1 MREFSSTDLANR
13 TGDVLAAA
21 ARDTVRIKRHGT
33 ARFVVMSVERFE
45 EMAEQ
50 GRTQRAIHVADMSDD
65 EADTLLAALE
75 ADELAQDGN
84 EDPNGRAGR

>member
-21 ARDTVRIKRHGT
+21 ARDAVRIKRHGT

-45 EMAEQ
+45 EMAER
-50 GRTQRAIHVADMSDD
+50 GRTQKAIHVADMSDD
-65 EADTLLAALE
+65 EADALLAALE
-75 ADELAQDGN
+75 ADERTQDGGS
-84 EDPNGRAGR
+84 DPTSRAGR